1 MIASTR
7 IKDEF
12 WMEKNTKVS
21 QSGDSREE
29 TRSWFELGE
38 ETLHLLAK
46 HQLHHQGEGAAQ
58 HLEGEGEE
66 NIWFCQQGFP
76 TWLDCQQ
83 VGIQVKMAPQRR
95 EGKLRWASR
104 PPWSPCAPPWGE
116 NESTKTVSHNN
127 NNNNN
132 SSKSN
137 NTQNFSFLDED

>member
-46 HQLHHQGEGAAQ
+46 HQLHHRGEGAAQ
-58 HLEGEGEE
+58 HLEGGGGQDVRDHLTHLCELG
-66 NIWFCQQGFP
+66 
-76 TWLDCQQ
+76 
-83 VGIQVKMAPQRR
+83 GIGGVP
-95 EGKLRWASR
+95 G
-104 PPWSPCAPPWGE
+104 
-116 NESTKTVSHNN
+116 ESTGEGVAEEEEPLLALLDLPLLLLPPQAGPAQESRQGRSRGHHALPTVEEE
-127 NNNNN
+127 
-132 SSKSN
+132 KAEVG
-137 NTQNFSFLDED
+137 T